1 MRIAHEFEYN
11 ATCKEVADEFCSHGS
26 EYQAAF
32 INYIGATFDEWTH
45 DPKKTATHV
54 QMLEIAEQLNDKG
67 KWFIETLC
75 EYMRGE

>member
-1 MRIAHEFEYN
+1 MRISHEFEYD
-11 ATCKEVADEFCSHGS
+11 ADYEEVANEFCSHS
-26 EYQAAF
+26 SDYQADV
-32 INYIGATFDEWTH
+32 INSIGTTFSNWTH